1 MPLPAAMDPVPLFLA
16 PMAGVT
22 DLPFRLLA
30 RECGA
35 DITVTE
41 FTAAAGLN
49 RDDARS
55 WRRLESDPR
64 ESPFIPQIFGG
75 VEEEMVG
82 TTRALSS
89 VADVIDLNFGC
100 PAPKVCRNSA
110 GAALLGEPDRL
121 VSMVRACIAASDVP
135 VSVKVRLG
143 TGSGPNTALDIAHR
157 LEAEGILRIAVHGR
171 TLRQRYSG
179 NADWHQIREMVDALS
194 IPVVANGDV
203 IDSDTARN
211 CLEVTNAAGLMI
223 GRAAIGNPDIFRR
236 IKSGLGWSTGPAPWA
251 DLEAQAKPGGERA
264 AIKLWAWRRYCE
276 LAEEAYGD
284 RRNNHL
290 KRHAISFTKGIV
302 GASGMRVRLHRTLEA
317 KDLIAS
323 VEEFLETSM
332 QGITLTT

>member
-1 MPLPAAMDPVPLFLA
+1 MEPVPLYLA

-35 DITVTE
+35 DFTVTE

-89 VADVIDLNFGC
+89 VADIIDLNFGC

-110 GAALLGEPDRL
+110 GAALLGDPDRL
-121 VSMVRACIAASDVP
+121 VNMVRACIEASDVP

-143 TGSGPNTALDIAHR
+143 TGSGPNTAHSIARR
-157 LEAEGILRIAVHGR
+157 LQDEGVLRIAVHGR
-171 TLRQRYSG
+171 TLRQRYAG
-179 NADWHQIREMVDALS
+179 EADWEEIGEMVRDLS

-203 IDSDTARN
+203 KDAESAFR
-211 CLEVTNAAGLMI
+211 CLTVTGAAGLMI
-223 GRAAIGNPDIFRR
+223 GRAAIGAPDIFHK
-236 IKSGLGWSTGPAPWA
+236 IKQGLGWSSTPPPW
-251 DLEAQAKPGGERA
+251 GETVYNLPPNSRDA
-264 AIKLWAWRRYCE
+264 AIKLWCWNRYCE
-276 LAEEAYGD
+276 LAEETNAG
-284 RRNNHL
+284 RRNTHL
-290 KRHAISFTKGIV
+290 KRHAISFTKGLE
-302 GASGMRVRLHRTLEA
+302 GASDMRVRLHRTQGPDE
-317 KDLIAS
+317 LIQS
-323 VEEFLETSM
+323 VSDFLESSIQSKEM
-332 QGITLTT
+332 VI

>member
-1 MPLPAAMDPVPLFLA
+1 MEPVPLYLA

-30 RECGA
+30 KECGA

-64 ESPFIPQIFGG
+64 EFPFIPQIFGG
-75 VEEEMVG
+75 IEEEMVG

-110 GAALLGEPDRL
+110 GAALLGDPDKL
-121 VSMVRACIAASDVP
+121 VSMVRACIEASEVP

-143 TGSGPNTALDIAHR
+143 TGSGPNTAHSIASR
-157 LEAEGILRIAVHGR
+157 LQDEGVFRIAVHGR
-171 TLRQRYSG
+171 TLRQRYAG
-179 NADWHQIREMVDALS
+179 NADWEEIGEMVRNLS

-203 IDSDTARN
+203 KDIESASQ
-211 CLEVTNAAGLMI
+211 CLEVTGAAGLMI
-223 GRAAIGNPDIFRR
+223 GRAAIGNPDIFFR
-236 IKSGLGWSTGPAPWA
+236 IKNGLGWTQELPPWS
-251 DLEAQAKPGGERA
+251 DLESRVSFEGRNA
-264 AIKLWAWRRYCE
+264 AIKLWCWKRYCE
-276 LAEEAYGD
+276 LANETYGG
-284 RRNNHL
+284 RRNTHL
-290 KRHAISFTKGIV
+290 KRHAISFTKGLE
-302 GASGMRVRLHRTLEA
+302 GASEMRVRLHRTQEPEQ
-317 KDLIAS
+317 LIQS
-323 VEEFLETSM
+323 VTDFLESSIKSNEIIM
-332 QGITLTT
+332 

>member
-1 MPLPAAMDPVPLFLA
+1 MEPVPLYLA

-35 DITVTE
+35 DFTVTE

-89 VADVIDLNFGC
+89 VADIIDLNFGC

-110 GAALLGEPDRL
+110 GAALLGDPDRL
-121 VSMVRACIAASDVP
+121 VNMVRACIEASDVP

-143 TGSGPNTALDIAHR
+143 TGSGPNTAHSIARR
-157 LEAEGILRIAVHGR
+157 LQDEGVLRIAVHGR
-171 TLRQRYSG
+171 TLR
-179 NADWHQIREMVDALS
+179 
-194 IPVVANGDV
+194 PV
-203 IDSDTARN
+203 SYTH
-211 CLEVTNAAGLMI
+211 L
-223 GRAAIGNPDIFRR
+223 RA
-236 IKSGLGWSTGPAPWA
+236 
-251 DLEAQAKPGGERA
+251 
-264 AIKLWAWRRYCE
+264 
-276 LAEEAYGD
+276 
-284 RRNNHL
+284 H
-290 KRHAISFTKGIV
+290 
-302 GASGMRVRLHRTLEA
+302 
-317 KDLIAS
+317 
-323 VEEFLETSM
+323 ET
-332 QGITLTT
+332 

>member
-1 MPLPAAMDPVPLFLA
+1 MDPVPLYLA

-30 RECGA
+30 KECGA

-89 VADVIDLNFGC
+89 VADIIDLNFGC

-110 GAALLGEPDRL
+110 GAALLGDPDRL

-143 TGSGPNTALDIAHR
+143 TGSGPNTAHSIALR
-157 LEAEGILRIAVHGR
+157 LQEEGVFRIAVHGR
-171 TLRQRYSG
+171 TLRQRYAG
-179 NADWHQIREMVDALS
+179 EADWEEIGQMVSDLS

-203 IDSDTARN
+203 KDAKSAAR
-211 CLEVTNAAGLMI
+211 CLDVTKAAGIMI
-223 GRAAIGNPDIFRR
+223 GRAAIGNPDVFLR
-236 IKSGLGWSTGPAPWA
+236 IKEGLGWETKPAPWH
-251 DLEAQAKPGGERA
+251 DLVSDVSPEAKDA
-264 AIKLWAWRRYCE
+264 AIKLWCWKRYCE
-276 LAEEAYGD
+276 LADETYGG
-284 RRNNHL
+284 RRNAHL
-290 KRHAISFTKGIV
+290 KRHAISFTKGLE
-302 GASGMRVRLHRTLEA
+302 GASDMRVQLHRTQGPTE
-317 KDLIAS
+317 LIQS
-323 VEEFLETSM
+323 VTGFLEKSIQSKNKIIM
-332 QGITLTT
+332 

>member
-1 MPLPAAMDPVPLFLA
+1 
-16 PMAGVT
+16 
-22 DLPFRLLA
+22 
-30 RECGA
+30 
-35 DITVTE
+35 
-41 FTAAAGLN
+41 
-49 RDDARS
+49 
-55 WRRLESDPR
+55 
-64 ESPFIPQIFGG
+64 
-75 VEEEMVG
+75 MVG

-179 NADWHQIREMVDALS
+179 NADWHQIREMVDTLS

-251 DLEAQAKPGGERA
+251 DLEAQARPGGERA

-302 GASGMRVRLHRTLEA
+302 GASEMRVRLHRTLEA

>member
-1 MPLPAAMDPVPLFLA
+1 MEPVPLYLA

-35 DITVTE
+35 DLTVTE

-55 WRRLESDPR
+55 WRRLESDHR

-110 GAALLGEPDRL
+110 GAALLGDPDRL
-121 VSMVRACIAASDVP
+121 VKMVRACIEVSDVP

-143 TGSGPNTALDIAHR
+143 TGSGPNTAHSIAQR
-157 LEAEGILRIAVHGR
+157 LQEEGVLRIAVHGR
-171 TLRQRYSG
+171 TLRQKYAG
-179 NADWHQIREMVDALS
+179 EADWEEIGEMVRSLS

-203 IDSDTARN
+203 KDADSAFR
-211 CLEVTNAAGLMI
+211 CLTVTGAAGLMI
-223 GRAAIGNPDIFRR
+223 GRAAIGNPDIFHR
-236 IKSGLGWSTGPAPWA
+236 IKKGLGWSNSPPPWG
-251 DLEAQAKPGGERA
+251 DLESSIPQKNRDA
-264 AIKLWAWRRYCE
+264 AIKLWCWKRYCE
-276 LAEEAYGD
+276 LADETSAG
-284 RRNNHL
+284 RRNAHL
-290 KRHAISFTKGIV
+290 KRHAISFTKGLD
-302 GASGMRVRLHRTLEA
+302 GASEMRVRLHRTQNPEE
-317 KDLIAS
+317 LIQS
-323 VEEFLETSM
+323 VSDFLEDSTKSEKVIM
-332 QGITLTT
+332 

>member
-1 MPLPAAMDPVPLFLA
+1 MDPVPLYLA

-30 RECGA
+30 KECGA

-89 VADVIDLNFGC
+89 VADIIDLNFGC

-110 GAALLGEPDRL
+110 GAALLGDPDRL

-143 TGSGPNTALDIAHR
+143 TGSGPNTAHSIALR
-157 LEAEGILRIAVHGR
+157 LQEEGVFRIAVHGR
-171 TLRQRYSG
+171 TLRQRYAG
-179 NADWHQIREMVDALS
+179 EADWEEIGQMVSDLS

-203 IDSDTARN
+203 KDAKSAAR
-211 CLEVTNAAGLMI
+211 CLDVTKAAGIMI
-223 GRAAIGNPDIFRR
+223 GRAAIGNPDVFLR
-236 IKSGLGWSTGPAPWA
+236 IKEGLGWETKSAPWH
-251 DLEAQAKPGGERA
+251 DLVSDVSLEAKDA
-264 AIKLWAWRRYCE
+264 AIKLWCWKRYCE
-276 LAEEAYGD
+276 LADETYGG
-284 RRNNHL
+284 RRNAHL
-290 KRHAISFTKGIV
+290 KRHAISFTKGLE
-302 GASGMRVRLHRTLEA
+302 GASDMRVQLHRTQGPTE
-317 KDLIAS
+317 LIQS
-323 VEEFLETSM
+323 VTGFLEKSIQSKNKIIM
-332 QGITLTT
+332 

>member
-1 MPLPAAMDPVPLFLA
+1 MDAVPLYLA

-30 RECGA
+30 KECGA

-89 VADVIDLNFGC
+89 VADIIDLNFGC

-110 GAALLGEPDRL
+110 GAALLGDPDRL
-121 VSMVRACIAASDVP
+121 VSMVRACIEASDVP
-135 VSVKVRLG
+135 VTVKVRLG
-143 TGSGPNTALDIAHR
+143 TGSGPNTAHSIALR
-157 LEAEGILRIAVHGR
+157 LQDEGVFRIAVHGR
-171 TLRQRYSG
+171 TLRQRYAG
-179 NADWHQIREMVDALS
+179 EADWEEIGEMVRDLS

-203 IDSDTARN
+203 KDADTAAR
-211 CLEVTNAAGLMI
+211 CLAVTNAAGLMI
-223 GRAAIGNPDIFRR
+223 GRAAIGNPDIFFR
-236 IKSGLGWSTGPAPWA
+236 IKKGLGWKFNPAPWHQFVSDA
-251 DLEAQAKPGGERA
+251 SLEGKEA
-264 AIKLWAWRRYCE
+264 AIKLWCWRRYCE
-276 LAEEAYGD
+276 LADETYGN

-290 KRHAISFTKGIV
+290 KRHAISFTKGLE
-302 GASGMRVRLHRTLEA
+302 GASDMRVKLHRTQGPNE
-317 KDLIAS
+317 LIQS
-323 VEEFLETSM
+323 VTDFLEQSM
-332 QGITLTT
+332 KLTKIMI